1 MKDAKAA
8 PSKQENSKS
17 IAEAAIDLSRNQKD
31 GTWEDV
37 VRKGTHQA
45 PYSKPAHSP
54 SQAAAKE
61 K

>member
-1 MKDAKAA
+1 MKDVKAA
-8 PSKQENSKS
+8 PSKQENSKG
-17 IAEAAIDLSRNQKD
+17 IAEAAIDLSRNERE

-45 PYSKPAHSP
+45 PYSKTVHSP
-54 SQAAAKE
+54 TETKE